1 MTRTYTVKCTVQIS
15 TQNTAQS
22 FTASLAKWLSVRL
35 RTKGSGFE
43 SSCSHLILGVETK
56 HYGYLLASIILEKLH
71 LSKIKL
77 LIDVKIRSSHR
88 QMFCREGV
96 FVFWSFIRS
105 KNGQHFLYVQ
115 DHKHFPRFQNL
126 IFSPREISSL
136 KTARF
141 PSCCNYCCEKQIIF
155 EHFYCFSNFFFFI
168 GTYVMLQRTSQ
179 LFQTISLC

>member
-56 HYGYLLASIILEKLH
+56 YYGYLLASIILEKLH

>member
-96 FVFWSFIRS
+96 LFFEVLLDLKMVNIFCMYKTTSIF
-105 KNGQHFLYVQ
+105 Q
-115 DHKHFPRFQNL
+115 DF
-126 IFSPREISSL
+126 
-136 KTARF
+136 
-141 PSCCNYCCEKQIIF
+141 
-155 EHFYCFSNFFFFI
+155 
-168 GTYVMLQRTSQ
+168 RT
-179 LFQTISLC
+179 